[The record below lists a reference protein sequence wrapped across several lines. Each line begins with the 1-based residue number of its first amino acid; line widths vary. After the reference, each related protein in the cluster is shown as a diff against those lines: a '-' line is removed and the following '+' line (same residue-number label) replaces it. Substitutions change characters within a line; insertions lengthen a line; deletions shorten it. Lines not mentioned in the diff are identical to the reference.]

1 MGFFINTSKVGEV
14 SDSIDTISSKCD
26 TILSSV
32 SGYDT
37 TCEGGFD
44 FAGAKSAIENNLKGA
59 DTKFKNTVALLTAVI
74 NAHGGIQNSVGA
86 ASDSSSSSYS
96 SSSGSYSSGYSSG
109 GYNYSGNYGGYNSS
123 SATTSATPAVVSS
136 SDASSNLSAIDT
148 LTLSTIDT
156 GAEHAIG
163 IPTIIKVDD
172 VLKKID
178 VKEISVS
185 DIEKETKGRNT
196 IIVEGISS
204 SSDCAEYLVTVSEV
218 TKDYDVS
225 VKYIRLD
232 KVIEDPTIAT
242 TEVKETAEDLVSMTK
257 EKVIDIYNS
266 VKKHRRDY
274 TVKYSDDWCAA
285 FVSSVLIKAGYEKY
299 TNVLDPG
306 VGKMKDGFTENKMYQ
321 EAKSDTVPEPGSV
334 IFLKDLS
341 DGVLSHVGIVE
352 KVDEDGTIHTIEGN
366 YDGSKVVRVSE
377 RKVGDSSVAGYGVL
391 RKEINSS
398 TEEKIIDQEAYDKL
412 TSINSTSEIKLKDTP
427 ITLIIKDDKV
437 ANSLQGVA
445 SDKILEA
452 AIKAAGIPKKT
463 KTVSI

>member
-257 EKVIDIYNS
+257 EKVIDLFNGL
-266 VKKHRRDY
+266 
-274 TVKYSDDWCAA
+274 YS
-285 FVSSVLIKAGYEKY
+285 LY
-299 TNVLDPG
+299 
-306 VGKMKDGFTENKMYQ
+306 
-321 EAKSDTVPEPGSV
+321 
-334 IFLKDLS
+334 
-341 DGVLSHVGIVE
+341 
-352 KVDEDGTIHTIEGN
+352 
-366 YDGSKVVRVSE
+366 
-377 RKVGDSSVAGYGVL
+377 GD
-391 RKEINSS
+391 I
-398 TEEKIIDQEAYDKL
+398 
-412 TSINSTSEIKLKDTP
+412 
-427 ITLIIKDDKV
+427 
-437 ANSLQGVA
+437 
-445 SDKILEA
+445 
-452 AIKAAGIPKKT
+452 
-463 KTVSI
+463 